1 MRDRVGDGPVFL
13 SFDIDF
19 VDPAFAPGTGTPEVG
34 GPSSREALTYV
45 RSLAGLDFRGFDCV
59 EVSPPFDPA
68 GVTAFVAANAC
79 FEMLSLLALRR

>member
-1 MRDRVGDGPVFL
+1 MLPLVRHRLRRPGVR
-13 SFDIDF
+13 
-19 VDPAFAPGTGTPEVG
+19 AGTGTPEVG
-34 GPSSREALTYV
+34 GPSSRDALTYV
-45 RSLAGLDFRGFDCV
+45 RSLAGLDFGFDCV